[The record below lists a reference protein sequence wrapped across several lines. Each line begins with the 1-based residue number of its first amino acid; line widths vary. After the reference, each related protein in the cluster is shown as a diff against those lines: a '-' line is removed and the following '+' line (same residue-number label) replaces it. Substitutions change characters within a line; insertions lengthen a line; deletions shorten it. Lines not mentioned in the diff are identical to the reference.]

1 MGKNIIRELHLKA
14 GEFINSRSNNKFNLN
29 SLRQFS
35 KSKTEKIMGICML
48 LVFGIGAI
56 YLNDGEINV
65 QASKKVKEEPPKY
78 IVAIDPGHGGYDPGK
93 IGINDKLE
101 KDINL
106 AISLKLKEQLE
117 KDNIKVI
124 MTREDDSSLNTEE
137 GGSKK
142 SSDMRNRVNIVNSAN
157 PDICIS
163 IHQNSYTSKNVK
175 GAQVFYYSKSKEG
188 KEFAELLQNLIKSDV
203 DVNNKRSAKENN
215 NYYVLINV
223 KCPAVIVECGFLSNW
238 DEATALTDDIYQQK
252 IADTIKKAII
262 EYLSN
267 R

>member
-1 MGKNIIRELHLKA
+1 MEKNSIKGVYVKVRD
-14 GEFINSRSNNKFNLN
+14 FISDKLNMNSCK
-29 SLRQFS
+29 QFS
-35 KSKTEKIMGICML
+35 KRKTEKIMGICML
-48 LVFGIGAI
+48 LIFGVSAL
-56 YLNDGEINV
+56 YLNDGEMNV
-65 QASKKVKEEPPKY
+65 QASKKVKEEKPRY

-106 AISLKLKEQLE
+106 AIALKLKELLE
-117 KDNIKVI
+117 KENIKVV
-124 MTREDDSSLNTEE
+124 MTREDDTSLNTEE

-142 SSDMRNRVNIVNSAN
+142 SSDMRNRVNIINSAN

-163 IHQNSYTSKNVK
+163 IHQNSYTSKSVK
-175 GAQVFYYSKSKEG
+175 GAQVFYYFKSQEG
-188 KEFAELLQNLIKSDV
+188 KKFAELLQNLIKTDV
-203 DVNNKRSAKENN
+203 DTDNKRSAKENN

-238 DEATALTDDIYQQK
+238 EEATALTDDLYQQK
-252 IADTIKKAII
+252 IADTIKKAVI

-267 R
+267 M

>member
-1 MGKNIIRELHLKA
+1 MGKSNIKEMYVKIKDFIRDKL
-14 GEFINSRSNNKFNLN
+14 GMSDISR
-29 SLRQFS
+29 FS
-35 KSKTEKIMGICML
+35 KKRAEKIMGICML
-48 LVFGIGAI
+48 LIFGFSAL
-56 YLNDGEINV
+56 YLNGGELNV
-65 QASKKVKEEPPKY
+65 QASRKIKEEQPKY

-106 AISLKLKEQLE
+106 AISLKLREQLE
-117 KDNIKVI
+117 KENIKVV

-142 SSDMRNRVNIVNSAN
+142 SSDMRNRVNIINSAN

-175 GAQVFYYSKSKEG
+175 GAQVFYYFKSQEG
-188 KEFAELLQNLIKSDV
+188 KKFAELLQDLIKTDM
-203 DVNNKRSAKENN
+203 DTDNKRSAKENN
-215 NYYVLINV
+215 DYYILKNV

-238 DEATALTDDIYQQK
+238 DEATALTDELYQQK
-252 IADTIKKAII
+252 VAETIKKAVI

-267 R
+267 I